1 MIASEKTNKKALTF
15 IFFTVLV
22 DVIGIGII
30 IPVIPAL
37 LEKLS
42 GDGLADAAMWGG
54 LLMISFSGMQFF
66 FAPVLGELSDRF
78 GRRPVLL
85 FSLFGLGVD
94 YIFHAFAPSL
104 MWLFVGRLFA
114 GITGASFSVAT
125 SYIAD
130 VSTKENK
137 AKNFGLIGAAFGI
150 GFMVGP
156 MIGGICAEWGVQV
169 PFLVAA
175 GFTLINFMLGL
186 FFVPE
191 SLPKEKRRPI
201 KFSNMIPG
209 VSLVHIGRYKSLLGL
224 IIAFVLVN
232 LAGQVMPAI
241 WSFFTIEMYGWGEAA
256 VGLSLGVVGL
266 LVGIVQA
273 GLIGKLVK
281 KFGPKK
287 VIVAGFIF
295 WTVGMAAFCFAVNEF
310 LLYSALIPYV
320 LGGIAGPTIQGMI
333 SNSVSEKE
341 QGNLQGV
348 LTQLMSL
355 MAILGPLIYTSLFSF
370 YSSDKSTVYFPGAPF
385 MAGAII
391 LVVASVT
398 AILSLRKFSMAG
410 QTSAPVQEVAAQE
423 SIV

>member
-1 MIASEKTNKKALTF
+1 MQSKISVVLMIASEKTNKKALTF

-156 MIGGICAEWGVQV
+156 MIGGICAELGVQV

-175 GFTLINFMLGL
+175 GFTLINFML
-186 FFVPE
+186 
-191 SLPKEKRRPI
+191 
-201 KFSNMIPG
+201 
-209 VSLVHIGRYKSLLGL
+209 
-224 IIAFVLVN
+224 
-232 LAGQVMPAI
+232 
-241 WSFFTIEMYGWGEAA
+241 
-256 VGLSLGVVGL
+256 
-266 LVGIVQA
+266 
-273 GLIGKLVK
+273 
-281 KFGPKK
+281 
-287 VIVAGFIF
+287 
-295 WTVGMAAFCFAVNEF
+295 
-310 LLYSALIPYV
+310 
-320 LGGIAGPTIQGMI
+320 
-333 SNSVSEKE
+333 
-341 QGNLQGV
+341 
-348 LTQLMSL
+348 
-355 MAILGPLIYTSLFSF
+355 
-370 YSSDKSTVYFPGAPF
+370 
-385 MAGAII
+385 
-391 LVVASVT
+391 
-398 AILSLRKFSMAG
+398 
-410 QTSAPVQEVAAQE
+410 
-423 SIV
+423 